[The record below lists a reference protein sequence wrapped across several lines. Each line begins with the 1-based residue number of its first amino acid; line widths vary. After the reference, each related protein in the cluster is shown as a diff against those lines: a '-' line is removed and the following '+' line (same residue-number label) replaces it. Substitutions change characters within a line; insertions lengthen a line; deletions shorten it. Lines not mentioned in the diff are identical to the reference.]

1 MFNRKWFHKY
11 IYIHIHIYIVTP
23 KKIEKSCNTILVGML
38 LSLLD
43 LYRHL
48 WLSDGSIL
56 FYMFG
61 GFKHLLFFSISY
73 MGMSWSQLTNSYFSR
88 WAHCTTNQHRS
99 CTIIHSNLHFST
111 SFYIFGCYYPTLY
124 GLLKTGGSTAIRWL
138 DGTEWT
144 EFLCTESTPH
154 WFLVQQSHVGPVKS
168 DRYKSLDARRVE
180 SSDGP
185 WFMVIQWWFKGY
197 VGWFTEMLFHGDFM
211 VLSWCFHGDF
221 MVI

>member
-1 MFNRKWFHKY
+1 MFNRKWFHKYIYIY

-43 LYRHL
+43 LYRHV

-88 WAHCTTNQHRS
+88 WVHCTTNQHRS
-99 CTIIHSNLHFST
+99 CTIIHANLHFST

-124 GLLKTGGSTAIRWL
+124 GL
-138 DGTEWT
+138 
-144 EFLCTESTPH
+144 
-154 WFLVQQSHVGPVKS
+154 
-168 DRYKSLDARRVE
+168 
-180 SSDGP
+180 
-185 WFMVIQWWFKGY
+185 
-197 VGWFTEMLFHGDFM
+197 FHGWLNCHPMTLELNGRNFCAPRARLTGSLFNKAM
-211 VLSWCFHGDF
+211 
-221 MVI
+221 